1 MEEQIA
7 KRVDKYLGMMPSDV
21 GCKNWFIMRLN
32 MIEEIKQLQLYNVVG
47 QSEQLV
53 SFLLQ
58 YQKSCEI
65 MHVNKI
71 DAKNFVEQYKTK

>member
-7 KRVDKYLGMMPSDV
+7 KIVDKYLGMMPSDV

-47 QSEQLV
+47 QSEQLPE
-53 SFLLQ
+53 SEKLCRMNQ
-58 YQKSCEI
+58 
-65 MHVNKI
+65 
-71 DAKNFVEQYKTK
+71 NFVCNCIDNSKCPNF